1 MSIWHV
7 NIELGGETYCA
18 HLQNEDDLCFQVP
31 IENDGSANWNRLQAW
46 LDEGNEI
53 VDDMSNKDV
62 WYQAQRV
69 TEYPSWQD
77 QMDKIF
83 HEGVDAWKAEIQA
96 IKNKYPKP

>member
-7 NIELGGETYCA
+7 NIDLGGETYCA
-18 HLQNEDDLCFQVP
+18 HLQDEDDLFFQVP
-31 IENDGSANWNRLQAW
+31 IENDGSANWNRLQMW

-53 VDDMSNKDV
+53 VDDMSNKDI
-62 WYQAQRV
+62 WYQSQRV
-69 TEYPSWQD
+69 AEYPSWQD